1 MGAKRRNT
9 REYAPLEKSTE
20 WTTPERPVAKGNAD
34 GRGTWG
40 EGSAGTIATPP
51 TVAYRAGSARDA
63 KGKRGWRKKWGR
75 KKGAVTSGGRLARGV
90 SEGGW
95 AGPYCLLMGMP
106 TLPPPPPPLPR
117 PSADHGTP
125 AGHSVRREAP
135 AWAHYRRRGSW
146 DTPRPLHTTSATRTP
161 EVPTVTRSDG
171 GAKAAAT
178 RKTPSRSRGTS
189 SPWRPAPG
197 TESHQATSAGAAWA
211 TGSETEMG
219 NLDGEPVEAIPLETL
234 PGARRRG
241 HRRTGSIVY
250 FQSTGTARKPT
261 LPTQPAEDVASD
273 GGARVAAL
281 ADATNR
287 TPVRAAR
294 ANGSSPE
301 AGRPSPKRLHHHTE
315 ELLLENARFLAE
327 HIRHLETRIAA
338 LEQENRSL
346 HARQAQVPSSN
357 AS

>member
-1 MGAKRRNT
+1 MGTKRRNT

-20 WTTPERPVAKGNAD
+20 WITPERPVAEGNAAA
-34 GRGTWG
+34 RGTWG
-40 EGSAGTIATPP
+40 EGSAGTIATPL
-51 TVAYRAGSARDA
+51 TIAYRAGSFRDA
-63 KGKRGWRKKWGR
+63 KGKRGWKKKWGR
-75 KKGAVTSGGRLARGV
+75 KKGAVTSSGRLARGV

-106 TLPPPPPPLPR
+106 PPPPPPPFPR

-125 AGHSVRREAP
+125 TGHSVRREAP

-146 DTPRPLHTTSATRTP
+146 DTPWPLHKASATRTP
-161 EVPTVTRSDG
+161 EAPTVTRSDG
-171 GAKAAAT
+171 DAKAAAT

-189 SPWRPAPG
+189 SPWRPTPG
-197 TESHQATSAGAAWA
+197 TESHQVASAEAVWA
-211 TGSETEMG
+211 TGCETEMG
-219 NLDGEPVEAIPLETL
+219 NLDGEHADAIPLETL
-234 PGARRRG
+234 PGGRRRG

-250 FQSTGTARKPT
+250 FQSTGAARKPT
-261 LPTQPAEDVASD
+261 MPMQPAEDVASD
-273 GGARVAAL
+273 SGARVAAL

-287 TPVRAAR
+287 APVRAAR
-294 ANGSSPE
+294 AKGLSPKT
-301 AGRPSPKRLHHHTE
+301 GRPSPERLHHHTE

-346 HARQAQVPSSN
+346 HARQAHVPSSN